1 MTVINTNVGALMA
14 RTYAARA
21 NNTMTR
27 SMERLSSGQ
36 RINSA
41 ADDAAGLAVANKM
54 ESQSRG
60 IKMAMRNSKD
70 GISLVQTAE
79 SGMSQISNM
88 ILRMRELAVQMDNG
102 VYTTTDRDNAQLEI
116 NALLA
121 EIDKIAANTRFN
133 DVALLDGS
141 YDQTIRSGN
150 TNAETTRISLNS
162 MFVKDTGASGSII
175 RRDYEGP
182 IATTAADFN
191 TNFAN
196 SLAAQLGISA
206 TSYSSLTSTDSEAM
220 LSDLVSSNSFKQGHG
235 GNVLLLKDKLQ
246 SVGYQY
252 ATVTVTDDQWSQV
265 SANLEKTKTL
275 YEEVASLDALETTRR
290 GQISDRIEALE
301 KERSQYIGSLF
312 HADEIEF
319 KSHSSGNL
327 TNDKFAEIVNVYSD
341 TETRQSV
348 SGQIAAIEVEMFDVA
363 KNLHNPRLCAHC
375 LAQANDGSSGSLG
388 PSGSSAVSG
397 GEVTSDGE
405 IRNAIIT
412 DKDSSGSGL
421 NIPAAGSGGFSSLIM
436 GRQWTNVGSDATP
449 HGGAADDANGNL
461 SYSYWD
467 GTDDTATYSYTEGT
481 RTSMAAADAGNIA
494 VHDKVMVAWDD
505 AAPFTL
511 SKVVENSATGATN
524 IGDIRIAFSD
534 AVPSGS
540 AAYAYGPN
548 STAKGG
554 DVYYG
559 TTQMNVA
566 GVDFVKGEYSYLTA
580 LHEIGHALG
589 LSHPFDGGSVD
600 DSTMNLN
607 LDRQRNTVMTYTQTD
622 RNVKIKLDGG
632 GNAAIGAK
640 VHITT
645 PGLLDI
651 EAIEHIYGNTG
662 WESHTGDTIYGAGE
676 GGTEEIFDNN
686 YEQIRVIS
694 DSADAGGGDTID
706 ASSVTAD
713 AYGRHS
719 IIDLTPGT
727 YSSINTYTTDAD
739 KISAVAGGDAAKIA
753 SFNSLLATQD
763 AHASAGNSYYPDF
776 TRTALYRGQENL
788 GIAHNTWIENA
799 KGGGGNDIITG
810 NNKGNEL
817 TGNGGNDTIDGS
829 GGVDMAIYDEAYTN
843 YAVSNASGT
852 VTVSHTGGSAD
863 EGIDTLTNIEFLKFS
878 DGIYTVATSTFA
890 AGAADPTLSGTETG
904 GKTGGVAN
912 GESALNENNMLLKDI
927 GVKTQAEAQ
936 AAITVLNRSLEQIA
950 TGRAQLGAVSNRLSH
965 NLDNQTQASMMTQQA
980 RGRVVDTDMAIESTK
995 LAQEQILSQ
1004 AAQQAI
1010 NMATQRQQTVLMLLD
1025 S

>member
-1 MTVINTNVGALMA
+1 MA

-175 RRDYEGP
+175 PRGYEGP
-182 IATTAADFN
+182 VATTAADFN

-196 SLAAQLGISA
+196 SLATQFGISA
-206 TSYSSLTSTDSEAM
+206 TSYSSLASTDSEAV
-220 LSDLVSSNSFKQGHG
+220 LSDLVSSNSFKQDHG

-275 YEEVASLDALETTRR
+275 YEEAASLDALETIRR
-290 GQISDRIEALE
+290 GQISDRVEALE

-341 TETRQSV
+341 TGTRQSV
-348 SGQIAAIEVEMFDVA
+348 SGQIAAIEVEMLEIA
-363 KNLHNPRLCAHC
+363 KNLHNPRTCAHC
-375 LAQANDGSSGSLG
+375 LAQANDGSSGS
-388 PSGSSAVSG
+388 SGSSGSVAVSG
-397 GEVTSDGE
+397 GVVTSDGE

-412 DKDSSGSGL
+412 DKDTSGSGL

-436 GRQWTNVGSDATP
+436 GREWTNVGSDATP

-467 GTDDTATYSYTEGT
+467 GTDDTTTYSYTEGT
-481 RTSMAAADAGNIA
+481 RTSMAAADTGNIA

-511 SKVVENSATGATN
+511 SKVVEDGSGATN

-559 TTQMNVA
+559 TTQMNEV
-566 GVDFVKGEYSYLTA
+566 GIDFVKGEYSYLTA

-706 ASSVTAD
+706 ASAVTAD

-763 AHASAGNSYYPDF
+763 AQASAGNSYYPDF

-788 GIAHNTWIENA
+788 GIAHNTWIEHA

-829 GGVDMAIYDEAYTN
+829 GGVDMAIYDEAYAN
-843 YAVSNASGT
+843 YAVSDASGT

-890 AGAADPTLSGTETG
+890 SGAADPTLSGTETG

-912 GESALNENNMLLKDI
+912 GESALNENNMKLKDI

>member
-1 MTVINTNVGALMA
+1 MA

-79 SGMSQISNM
+79 SAMQEVSSM

-102 VYTTTDRDNAQLEI
+102 VYTSKDRDNAQSEI

-175 RRDYEGP
+175 QRDHDGP

-196 SLAAQLGISA
+196 SLAAQFGIGA
-206 TSYSSLTSTDSEAM
+206 TSYSSLASSDSEAM
-220 LSDLVSSNSFKQGHG
+220 LSDLVSSNSFKQDHG
-235 GNVLLLKDKLQ
+235 ENVLLLKDKLQ

-252 ATVTVTDDQWSQV
+252 ATVTITDDQWLQV

-275 YEEVASLDALETTRR
+275 YEEAASLDALETNRR
-290 GQISDRIEALE
+290 GQISDRVEALE

-341 TETRQSV
+341 TGTRQSV
-348 SGQIAAIEVEMFDVA
+348 AGQIAAIEVEMLDVA

-375 LAQANDGSSGSLG
+375 LAQANNGSSGS
-388 PSGSSAVSG
+388 SGSSAVSAG
-397 GEVTSDGE
+397 GVISDGE

-412 DKDSSGSGL
+412 DKDTSGSSL

-436 GRQWTNVGSDATP
+436 GREWTNIGSDATP

-461 SYSYWD
+461 SFSYWD

-589 LSHPFDGGSVD
+589 LSHPFDGGSID

-632 GNAAIGAK
+632 GNAAIGTK

-676 GGTEEIFDNN
+676 AGTEETFDNN

-706 ASSVTAD
+706 ASAVTAD

-719 IIDLTPGT
+719 IINLTPGT

-763 AHASAGNSYYPDF
+763 TQASAGNSYYPDF

-788 GIAHNTWIENA
+788 GIAHNTWIEHA
-799 KGGGGNDIITG
+799 KGGAGNDIITG

-817 TGNGGNDTIDGS
+817 TGNAGNDTIDGS
-829 GGVDMAIYDEAYTN
+829 GGVDMAIYDEAYTS
-843 YAVSNASGT
+843 YTVSNAGGT

-890 AGAADPTLSGTETG
+890 SGAADPTLSGAETG
-904 GKTGGVAN
+904 GQTGGVAN
-912 GESALNENNMLLKDI
+912 GESAVNANNMLLKDI
-927 GVKTQAEAQ
+927 GVTTQAEAQ

-1025 S
+1025 T

>member
-1 MTVINTNVGALMA
+1 MA

-162 MFVKDTGASGSII
+162 MFIKDTGASGSII
-175 RRDYEGP
+175 HRDYEGP

-191 TNFAN
+191 TDFAN

-206 TSYSSLTSTDSEAM
+206 TSYSSLASADSEAM
-220 LSDLVSSNSFKQGHG
+220 LSDLVSSNSFKQDHG

-275 YEEVASLDALETTRR
+275 YEEAASLDALETTRR
-290 GQISDRIEALE
+290 GQISDRVEALE

-341 TETRQSV
+341 TGTRQSV
-348 SGQIAAIEVEMFDVA
+348 SGQIAAIEVEMFDIA

-375 LAQANDGSSGSLG
+375 LAQANDGSSRS
-388 PSGSSAVSG
+388 SGSSAVSG
-397 GEVTSDGE
+397 GGVTSDGE

-412 DKDSSGSGL
+412 DKDTSGSGL

-436 GRQWTNVGSDATP
+436 GREWTNVGSDATP

-461 SYSYWD
+461 SFSYWD

-559 TTQMNVA
+559 TAQMNGA

-632 GNAAIGAK
+632 GNAAIGTK

-651 EAIEHIYGNTG
+651 EAIGHIYGNTG
-662 WESHTGDTIYGAGE
+662 WEAHTGDTVYGAGE
-676 GGTEEIFDNN
+676 GGAEEIFDNN

-706 ASSVTAD
+706 ASAVTAD

-799 KGGGGNDIITG
+799 KGGAGNDIITG

-890 AGAADPTLSGTETG
+890 SGAADPALSGTETG

>member
-1 MTVINTNVGALMA
+1 MA

-162 MFVKDTGASGSII
+162 MFIKDTGASGSII
-175 RRDYEGP
+175 HRDYEGP

-191 TNFAN
+191 TDFAN

-206 TSYSSLTSTDSEAM
+206 TSYSSLASADSEAM
-220 LSDLVSSNSFKQGHG
+220 LSDLVSSNSFKQDHG

-275 YEEVASLDALETTRR
+275 YEEAASLDALETTRR
-290 GQISDRIEALE
+290 GQISDRVEALE

-327 TNDKFAEIVNVYSD
+327 TNDKFAEIVNIYSD
-341 TETRQSV
+341 TGTRQSV
-348 SGQIAAIEVEMFDVA
+348 SGQIAAIEVEMFDIA
-363 KNLHNPRLCAHC
+363 KNLHNPRPCAHC
-375 LAQANDGSSGSLG
+375 LAQANDESSVS
-388 PSGSSAVSG
+388 SGSSAVSG
-397 GEVTSDGE
+397 GVVTSDGE

-412 DKDSSGSGL
+412 DKDSSGSSL

-436 GRQWTNVGSDATP
+436 GREWTNVGSDATP

-461 SYSYWD
+461 SYSYWN

-511 SKVVENSATGATN
+511 SKVVEDSATGATN

-559 TTQMNVA
+559 TTQMNVS
-566 GVDFVKGEYSYLTA
+566 GIDFVKGEYSYLTA

-632 GNAAIGAK
+632 GNAAIGSK

-676 GGTEEIFDNN
+676 GGTEEVFDNN

-763 AHASAGNSYYPDF
+763 AQASAGNSYYPDF

-788 GIAHNTWIENA
+788 GIAHNTWIEHA

-829 GGVDMAIYDEAYTN
+829 GGVDMAIYDETYAN
-843 YAVSNASGT
+843 YAVSDASGT

-890 AGAADPTLSGTETG
+890 SGAADPTLSGTETG

-912 GESALNENNMLLKDI
+912 GESALNENNMKLKDI
-927 GVKTQAEAQ
+927 GVETQAEAQ

-1025 S
+1025 T

>member
-1 MTVINTNVGALMA
+1 MA

-79 SGMSQISNM
+79 SGMSEISNM

-102 VYTTTDRDNAQLEI
+102 VYTTTDRDNAQLEV

-175 RRDYEGP
+175 PRGYEGP
-182 IATTAADFN
+182 IATAAADFN

-196 SLAAQLGISA
+196 SLATQFGISA
-206 TSYSSLTSTDSEAM
+206 TSYSSLASTDSEAM
-220 LSDLVSSNSFKQGHG
+220 LSDLVSSNSFKQDHG

-275 YEEVASLDALETTRR
+275 YEEAASLDALETTRR
-290 GQISDRIEALE
+290 AQISDRVEALE

-312 HADEIEF
+312 HADEVEF

-341 TETRQSV
+341 TGTRQSV
-348 SGQIAAIEVEMFDVA
+348 SGQIAAIEVEMLEIA
-363 KNLHNPRLCAHC
+363 KNLHNPRTCAHC
-375 LAQANDGSSGSLG
+375 LAQANDGSSGS
-388 PSGSSAVSG
+388 SGSSAVSG
-397 GEVTSDGE
+397 GVVTSDGE

-412 DKDSSGSGL
+412 DKDTSGSGL

-436 GRQWTNVGSDATP
+436 GREWTNVGSDATP

-467 GTDDTATYSYTEGT
+467 GTDDTTTYSYTEGT

-511 SKVVENSATGATN
+511 SKVVEDGSGATN

-559 TTQMNVA
+559 TTQMNKV
-566 GVDFVKGEYSYLTA
+566 GIDFVKGEYSYLTA

-600 DSTMNLN
+600 DSTMDLN

-632 GNAAIGAK
+632 GNAAIGTK

-676 GGTEEIFDNN
+676 GGTEEIFNNN

-763 AHASAGNSYYPDF
+763 AQASAGNSYYPDF

-788 GIAHNTWIENA
+788 GIAHNTWIEHA

-843 YAVSNASGT
+843 YVVSNASGT

-890 AGAADPTLSGTETG
+890 SGAADPTLSGTETG

-965 NLDNQTQASMMTQQA
+965 NLDNQTQASMLAQQA

-1025 S
+1025 T